1 MENSGYIALARQVA
15 LDRALDITANNVANM
30 RTTGYKA
37 EKVLFE
43 QYLQKPSQVSAKPD
57 PLSSVVQLGVFTDQ
71 RSGAF
76 EQTGNPLD
84 FAIQGDGFFSVQ
96 TDAGT
101 RYTRAGSFRLD
112 ESGQVVTQDGHPV
125 LDASGTPLQLPTEGG
140 NMVVSGDGQVAVNGA
155 VVGQIGVVRF
165 ADPQALVREGSG
177 LYSSNAAATPAD
189 ATLVQGMVEGSNVQP
204 VLEITRMMDVLRS
217 FQAAQQMVES
227 QHDLGMK
234 AIDKIGKV

>member
-43 QYLQKPSQVSAKPD
+43 RYLQKPSTVSAKPE

-112 ESGQVVTQDGHPV
+112 ESGQVVTQDGHPL

-165 ADPQALVREGSG
+165 ADSQALVREGSG